1 MERHG
6 NYGESNPSLGT
17 FNKGTGDLMTYIQ
30 SIHETQQ
37 KQVEILHQG
46 VLGTSQEY
54 NLGTISKFRKLQPEV
69 FDGTEKP
76 LDTDNS

>member
-30 SIHETQQ
+30 SMLETQQ
-37 KQVEILHQG
+37 KQLEILYQG
-46 VLGTSQEY
+46 LLGLAIQSRNY
-54 NLGTISKFRKLQPEV
+54 LEV
-69 FDGTEKP
+69 QKVTTESVKQ
-76 LDTDNS
+76 LDAEQ